1 MSGDLSSMDQGDYQ
15 SQLNDYQ
22 SSLNTALESVSGAN
36 KTAQEKANRF
46 NEILQASTGAVGAP
60 LIAKGV
66 GKSLGNIKKGLT
78 KQAGEKLND
87 LKQAA
92 QDKLDE
98 LGDTAKSKVDDLV
111 NKNPAS
117 EEGDIPN
124 SSPVKG
130 VQETNMDEAM
140 NAHENPPDEPA
151 PQTEEDLSSDAPKED
166 PFQAEPDDIPLD
178 PLGGLVE
185 DAGGDAAGAAAAAGT
200 DAGAAA
206 GIGGTIET
214 GAEVAAASQG
224 FLDPILD
231 LAPLVVGL
239 GLTLT
244 GLFKKKHAK
253 TIPPPPAI
261 NPSFQFGQ

>member
-1 MSGDLSSMDQGDYQ
+1 MSGDLSSMDQSDYQ

-36 KTAQEKANRF
+36 KAAQDKANRF

-92 QDKLDE
+92 KDKLDE

-124 SSPVKG
+124 SSPIKG
-130 VQETNMDEAM
+130 VQETNLDEAM
-140 NAHENPPDEPA
+140 NAHQNPPSTPP
-151 PQTEEDLSSDAPKED
+151 PQEEEDLSSDASKED
-166 PFQAEPDDIPLD
+166 AFKAEPDDIPLD
-178 PLGGLVE
+178 PLEGGIVDDVGE
-185 DAGGDAAGAAAAAGT
+185 AAGAAAS
-200 DAGAAA
+200 DAGVAE